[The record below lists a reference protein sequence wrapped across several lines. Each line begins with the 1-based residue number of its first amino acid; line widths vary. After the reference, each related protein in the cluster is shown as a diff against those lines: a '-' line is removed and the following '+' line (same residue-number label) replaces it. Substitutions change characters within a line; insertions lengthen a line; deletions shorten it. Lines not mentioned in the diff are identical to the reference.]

1 MSVLMLLYDLAGDL
15 DIIHAELVRY
25 RDTNSKCSA

>member
-15 DIIHAELVRY
+15 DIIHAKLVRY
-25 RDTNSKCSA
+25 HDSNLKCSA